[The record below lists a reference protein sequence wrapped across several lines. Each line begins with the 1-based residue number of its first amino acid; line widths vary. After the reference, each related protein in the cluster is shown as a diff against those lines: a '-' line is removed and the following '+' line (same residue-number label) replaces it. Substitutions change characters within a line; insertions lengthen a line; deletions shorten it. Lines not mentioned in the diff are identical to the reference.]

1 MASFIK
7 RKGRWTARVRK
18 TGYPETTQTFPNKA
32 SALQWSQ
39 RVECEPEKFLTVQ
52 VTADHQLVTLG
63 DIIRRY
69 GDEVTPTKKGRGK
82 ERYRLRVLQRSHLS
96 GVSLSELKPHHI
108 TKFRE
113 DRLKEVSAGTVLKDL
128 GLLSAVI
135 NTGRTEWGLE
145 NVIRSNPV
153 SLISK
158 PRAPKSRDR
167 RLEEGELEKLLH
179 FNSDSN
185 PNAWFRAVILFA
197 IETGMRRGEI
207 LSLTWRNVHL
217 GKRYVHLPDTKNGD
231 SRDVPLSPLA
241 LDLLRDLPRTI
252 RGDQVVF
259 PLHFEALKS
268 SWRRACCRAG
278 ISDLRFHDLRHEAT
292 SRFFEKGLNVMEVA
306 AITGHKDLRMLQRY
320 THLRAEDLARRL
332 CLGQT

>member
-7 RKGRWTARVRK
+7 RNGRWTARIRK
-18 TGYPETTQTFPNKA
+18 TGYPETTQTFSNKA
-32 SALQWSQ
+32 SALKWSQ
-39 RVECEPEKFLTVQ
+39 RVESDPEKFL
-52 VTADHQLVTLG
+52 AEHHSEDHQLRTVG
-63 DIIRRY
+63 DLLRKY
-69 GDEVTPTKKGRGK
+69 ETEVTPQKKGRDK
-82 ERYRLRVLQRSHLS
+82 ETYRLKILQRSRLP
-96 GVSLSELKPHHI
+96 GMSLSELKPHHI

-113 DRLKEVSAGTVLKDL
+113 ERLKVVTAGTVLKDL

-145 NVIRSNPV
+145 NALRTNPV

-158 PRAPKSRDR
+158 PKTPRPRDR
-167 RLEEGELEKLLH
+167 RLEAGELERLL
-179 FNSDSN
+179 SAGAN
-185 PNAWFRAVILFA
+185 PNPYFRPVVLFA

-207 LSLTWRNVHL
+207 LSLCWENVHL
-217 GKRYVHLPDTKNGD
+217 EKRYVHLPDTKNGD
-231 SRDVPLSPLA
+231 SRDVPLSPQA
-241 LDLLRDLPRTI
+241 LELLGDLPRNI

-278 ISDLRFHDLRHEAT
+278 ISNLRFHDLRHEAT

-320 THLRAEDLARRL
+320 THLRAEDLAL
-332 CLGQT
+332 KLG